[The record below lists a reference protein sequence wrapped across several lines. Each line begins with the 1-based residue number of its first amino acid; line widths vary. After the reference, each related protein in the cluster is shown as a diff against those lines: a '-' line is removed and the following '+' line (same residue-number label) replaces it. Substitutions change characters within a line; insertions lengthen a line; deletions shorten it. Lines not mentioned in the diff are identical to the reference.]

1 MRRLRRLHRLVGVT
15 AALFTLWLAVSGILL
30 QHAPGLGLHE
40 RFVTHPAI
48 LAWYGVGIED
58 DVHGYRA
65 GTHVVVQLD
74 ERIFVGRHRL
84 ALEDAALRGAIADG
98 NDLIVALAD
107 GVLRVDAAGRILDR
121 AGELEGVPTSIE
133 RIGRAADGQI
143 VIAAAGGLSSLS
155 PDFLEVAAY
164 PASTGPATEAPDAAG
179 ARVQWSV
186 HGALPTPDDATAAA
200 YLDGVISIERLLAD
214 LHTGRLGGDIG
225 PWLVDASAVAL
236 IVLALSGLW
245 LFARTR

>member
-1 MRRLRRLHRLVGVT
+1 MRRLRRLHRFVGVL

-40 RFVTHPAI
+40 RFVTHPAV
-48 LAWYGVGIED
+48 LAWYGVRIEA
-58 DVHGYRA
+58 DVRGYRA
-65 GTHVVVQLD
+65 GTRDVVQLD
-74 ERIFVGRHRL
+74 ERIFVGPHRL

-98 NDLIVALAD
+98 DDLVIALAD
-107 GVLRVDAAGRILDR
+107 GVLRVDADGRILDR
-121 AGELEGVPTSIE
+121 AGELEGLPTPIE
-133 RIGRAADGQI
+133 RIGRAADGGI
-143 VIAAAGGLSSLS
+143 ALAAAGGLSSLS
-155 PDFLEVAAY
+155 PDFLEVAPL
-164 PASTGPATEAPDAAG
+164 PAPAAA
-179 ARVQWSV
+179 ALQWSV
-186 HGALPTPDDATAAA
+186 RGALAAPDDATAAA
-200 YLDGVISIERLLAD
+200 YLDGVISVERLLAD